1 MEVPNGIRIC
11 PCMSNCAARS
21 HSLHVFPF
29 HHLLKPCRV
38 WWHNCV
44 VFSTGCTADGPQLT
58 CQEAAA
64 VWSQHGSGDLA
75 EGSLH
80 FAGVAA
86 LGYVFAALLS
96 ASAELC
102 VSLCPSCATGLMFL
116 VSRSRGAINNLKP
129 NGSDGNAPFGFAGL
143 RLQAD
148 FRLHAFL
155 IDVFDKC
162 LRLCYWRGGLGITRL
177 GFIQKSKTD
186 FESDISPFL
195 SSTGP
200 VLKTSWMLF
209 PCCSAE
215 ELPKLRP
222 YSVYLKFSK
231 QEVMT
236 DVLWIAQL
244 PKAECM
250 QKQNCCFYKET
261 KPKEN

>member
-1 MEVPNGIRIC
+1 
-11 PCMSNCAARS
+11 MSFSFIAFWSQAEFGDIILWSLARDA
-21 HSLHVFPF
+21 L
-29 HHLLKPCRV
+29 
-38 WWHNCV
+38 
-44 VFSTGCTADGPQLT
+44 QT

-75 EGSLH
+75 KGSLH
-80 FAGVAA
+80 FAGAGA

-96 ASAELC
+96 ASAELH
-102 VSLCPSCATGLMFL
+102 VSLCPSCAIGLMFL
-116 VSRSRGAINNLKP
+116 VSKSRSAINTSKP
-129 NGSDGNAPFGFAGL
+129 NGSDGNAAFGFAGL

-148 FRLHAFL
+148 FRLHVFL
-155 IDVFDKC
+155 IYVSGKW
-162 LRLCYWRGGLGITRL
+162 LRLCYWGGGLGITRP
-177 GFIQKSKTD
+177 GFIQKSKTN
-186 FESDISPFL
+186 FESDISPFP

-200 VLKTSWMLF
+200 VLKMSWIFFHAAVLKNCPSSDPTLF
-209 PCCSAE
+209 H
-215 ELPKLRP
+215 LN
-222 YSVYLKFSK
+222 FFK